1 MSNKRNTKAEG
12 QLKALARIRGQE
24 RKAHFENGGSLVAW
38 RGGTHTIT
46 KNKKREQSRKACR
59 HWRAQ

>member
-1 MSNKRNTKAEG
+1 MSNKRNTKAQG

-46 KNKKREQSRKACR
+46 KNKKREQSRRACR
-59 HWRAQ
+59 NYRGA